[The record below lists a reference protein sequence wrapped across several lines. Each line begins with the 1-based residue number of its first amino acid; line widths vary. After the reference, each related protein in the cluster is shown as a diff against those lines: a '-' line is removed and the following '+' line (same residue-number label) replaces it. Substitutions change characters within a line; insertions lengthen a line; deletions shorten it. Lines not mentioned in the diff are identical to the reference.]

1 MENKVNLYRRIL
13 LGSWLGTDMF
23 DHHRW
28 VGKLLHSYMGCE
40 LYTHLKIF
48 QKCYCHFLKKKKT
61 TTVTSAETV
70 ALEIKVFEQGFHS
83 WSRNSHPLRSK
94 RCPTKPD
101 YSLVTNCKISYTLFF
116 FPRFHLP
123 IAISVFSLT
132 GHCGYIDFRF
142 TILRAIFKWVSKVIR
157 NSFVFALLRF
167 VVGPQNSHHSLN
179 QSDEN

>member
-1 MENKVNLYRRIL
+1 MANKVNLDRRIL

-70 ALEIKVFEQGFHS
+70 TLEIKVFEQGFHS
-83 WSRNSHPLRSK
+83 WSRNSHPFRSI

-101 YSLVTNCKISYTLFF
+101 YSLVTKLQNFV
-116 FPRFHLP
+116 H
-123 IAISVFSLT
+123 
-132 GHCGYIDFRF
+132 
-142 TILRAIFKWVSKVIR
+142 
-157 NSFVFALLRF
+157 FVFFSPDFICLLRF
-167 VVGPQNSHHSLN
+167 LFFL
-179 QSDEN
+179 

>member
-1 MENKVNLYRRIL
+1 MTLRTNQPWKVRLFDEFSAARMEKHGTKKLWLAWIRILKKLWFCSAGLVLVMANKVNLDRRIL

-48 QKCYCHFLKKKKT
+48 QKCYCH
-61 TTVTSAETV
+61 
-70 ALEIKVFEQGFHS
+70 LEIKVFEQGFHS
-83 WSRNSHPLRSK
+83 WSRNSHPFRSI

-116 FPRFHLP
+116 FP
-123 IAISVFSLT
+123 
-132 GHCGYIDFRF
+132 DF
-142 TILRAIFKWVSKVIR
+142 IC
-157 NSFVFALLRF
+157 LLRF
-167 VVGPQNSHHSLN
+167 LFFLWLAIVVTLILDLQH
-179 QSDEN
+179 

>member
-1 MENKVNLYRRIL
+1 MANKVNLDRRIL

-70 ALEIKVFEQGFHS
+70 TLEIKVFEQGFHS
-83 WSRNSHPLRSK
+83 WSRNSHPFRSI

-116 FPRFHLP
+116 FSQ
-123 IAISVFSLT
+123 ISFAY
-132 GHCGYIDFRF
+132 CDFCF
-142 TILRAIFKWVSKVIR
+142 FFDWPLG
-157 NSFVFALLRF
+157 L
-167 VVGPQNSHHSLN
+167 H
-179 QSDEN
+179 

>member
-1 MENKVNLYRRIL
+1 MANKVNLDRRIL

-70 ALEIKVFEQGFHS
+70 TLEIKVFEQGFHS
-83 WSRNSHPLRSK
+83 WSRNSHPFRSI

-116 FPRFHLP
+116 FPDFICLLRFLF
-123 IAISVFSLT
+123 FSLT
-132 GHCGYIDFRF
+132 GHCGFIDFRF
-142 TILRAIFKWVSKVIR
+142 TTLRAISK
-157 NSFVFALLRF
+157 
-167 VVGPQNSHHSLN
+167 
-179 QSDEN
+179 

>member
-1 MENKVNLYRRIL
+1 MANKVNLDRRIL

-48 QKCYCHFLKKKKT
+48 QKCYCHFLKKKT

-70 ALEIKVFEQGFHS
+70 TLEIKVFEQGFHS
-83 WSRNSHPLRSK
+83 WSRNSHPFRSI

-101 YSLVTNCKISYTLFF
+101 YSWVTNCKISYTLFF
-116 FPRFHLP
+116 FPRLHLP

-142 TILRAIFKWVSKVIR
+142 TTLRAIFK
-157 NSFVFALLRF
+157 
-167 VVGPQNSHHSLN
+167 
-179 QSDEN
+179 

>member
-1 MENKVNLYRRIL
+1 MANKVNLDRRIL

-48 QKCYCHFLKKKKT
+48 QKCYCH
-61 TTVTSAETV
+61 
-70 ALEIKVFEQGFHS
+70 LEIKVFEQGFHS
-83 WSRNSHPLRSK
+83 WSRNSHPFRSI

-101 YSLVTNCKISYTLFF
+101 YSLVTNCKNFVHFVF

-142 TILRAIFKWVSKVIR
+142 TTLRAIFKWVSKVIR

-167 VVGPQNSHHSLN
+167 VVGPQNLHHSLN

>member
-1 MENKVNLYRRIL
+1 MANKVNLDRRIL

-70 ALEIKVFEQGFHS
+70 TLEIKVFEQGFHS
-83 WSRNSHPLRSK
+83 WSRNSHPFRSI
-94 RCPTKPD
+94 RCPTKPG
-101 YSLVTNCKISYTLFF
+101 YSLVTNYKISYTLFF
-116 FPRFHLP
+116 FP
-123 IAISVFSLT
+123 
-132 GHCGYIDFRF
+132 DF
-142 TILRAIFKWVSKVIR
+142 IC
-157 NSFVFALLRF
+157 LLRF
-167 VVGPQNSHHSLN
+167 RFFLWLAIVVTLILDLQHLEQFSS
-179 QSDEN
+179 ECRK

>member
-1 MENKVNLYRRIL
+1 MANKVNLDRRIL

-70 ALEIKVFEQGFHS
+70 TLEIKVFEQGFHS
-83 WSRNSHPLRSK
+83 WSRNSHPFRSI

-101 YSLVTNCKISYTLFF
+101 YSLVTKLQNFVHFVFF
-116 FPRFHLP
+116 FP
-123 IAISVFSLT
+123 
-132 GHCGYIDFRF
+132 DF
-142 TILRAIFKWVSKVIR
+142 IC
-157 NSFVFALLRF
+157 LLRF
-167 VVGPQNSHHSLN
+167 LFFLWLAIGVTLILDLQHLEQFSS
-179 QSDEN
+179 ECRK